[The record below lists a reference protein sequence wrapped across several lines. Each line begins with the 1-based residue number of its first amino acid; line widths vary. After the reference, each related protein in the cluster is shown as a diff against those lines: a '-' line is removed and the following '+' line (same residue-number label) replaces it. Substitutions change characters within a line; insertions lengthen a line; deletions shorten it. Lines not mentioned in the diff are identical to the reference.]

1 MLTDI
6 SLLEM
11 VYESGFLGNSRK
23 PKKKKKT
30 LKKPVLGWRF
40 KLQFP

>member
-1 MLTDI
+1 MFTHI

-23 PKKKKKT
+23 PKKKKKNT
-30 LKKPVLGWRF
+30 EEASVRLEV
-40 KLQFP
+40 

>member
-1 MLTDI
+1 MLTHI

-23 PKKKKKT
+23 PKKKT

>member
-1 MLTDI
+1 MLTHI

-23 PKKKKKT
+23 PKKKKN
-30 LKKPVLGWRF
+30 KK
-40 KLQFP
+40 KH